1 MDTLTKTFLIGLC
14 LDRRKWA
21 IEGRQETKS
30 TLQVDLFSAEIGKC
44 DKALEELIK
53 L

>member
-21 IEGRQETKS
+21 IEGRKETMS
-30 TLQVDLFSAEIGKC
+30 TVQVDSFTAEINKC